1 MGLDFFSKRKLRK
14 EVKHIKAKLEDN
26 GNRFDLR
33 LKLAGLYRKLN
44 KDKEAKKQYLTVTQ
58 GYLDENKR
66 GQAEAVCKNVLE
78 YYPDN
83 EQFNELLQT
92 ILGEKLNED
101 SQDEPH
107 SEEEKNI
114 DDETDFEQSKAVESD
129 SQSDDVKE
137 INEAMDDF
145 AMSDEPTPIAEY
157 NNMKEFLL
165 DHEDTKEQEEW
176 SDDLSDPDK
185 NRIPSPPRGIPRQKS
200 SLRQSIS
207 SRFTNPNQESFFK
220 KKESNP
226 DNEEVIDVFDEKD
239 LGFFEEE
246 QTEDTLA
253 NSQASP
259 PVQEKPVV
267 DIWEE
272 SPLLKELEP
281 HVLEVLKKQINVQK
295 YEAEEVVFYE
305 GDKGKSLYLIKSGQ
319 VNVTKI
325 KPGGEEVLIN
335 TLGALDF
342 FGEFALLVD
351 HKRHAS
357 IKTITEVE
365 LVKIPKK
372 VIVNLGKKYPSVIKI
387 LKSFYKKRL
396 QELMLKNIPFFD
408 LISTEKRSKYLGNIR
423 FRRFSAGANIIKQGQ
438 KSGGFFLV
446 LFGEVKIIHRQDQNE
461 TLLGVLSEGEYFGEM
476 ALMKRKPAMAT
487 VKASK
492 VVELVQIPAK
502 TFFQILA
509 DHPQIWRHL
518 KDEIEKRTLFDH
530 YFITGKGSGSL
541 SF

>member
-1 MGLDFFSKRKLRK
+1 MGLDFFTKRKLRK
-14 EVKHIKAKLEDN
+14 EAKQIKTKLEKN
-26 GNRFDLR
+26 GSRFDLR

-44 KDKEAKKQYLTVTQ
+44 KDKEAIKQYLLVTQ

-83 EQFNELLQT
+83 IQFNELMQT

-101 SQDEPH
+101 SQDEIQ
-107 SEEEKNI
+107 SEQENI
-114 DDETDFEQSKAVESD
+114 DGETDFVQPESD
-129 SQSDDVKE
+129 PQEASPSDDVE
-137 INEAMDDF
+137 EVNEAMDDF

-157 NNMKEFLL
+157 NNIKEFLL
-165 DHEDTKEQEEW
+165 DHEDTKEEKEW
-176 SDDLSDPDK
+176 NDDRSDPDK
-185 NRIPSPPRGIPRQKS
+185 DRIPTPPRGVPRQKS
-200 SLRQSIS
+200 SLRKSIT
-207 SRFTNPNQESFFK
+207 SRFNKPNQDSFFDE
-220 KKESNP
+220 KESKSE
-226 DNEEVIDVFDEKD
+226 NEEVVDVFDEKD

-246 QTEDTLA
+246 QNEETLA
-253 NSQASP
+253 TSSNSLPEQET
-259 PVQEKPVV
+259 PVI
-267 DIWEE
+267 DFWEE

-281 HVLEVLKKQINVQK
+281 HVLEVLKKQINVRR
-295 YEAEEVVFYE
+295 YETDEVVFYE
-305 GDKGKSLYLIKSGQ
+305 GDSGKSLYLIKSGRLK
-319 VNVTKI
+319 VTKI

-335 TLGALDF
+335 TLGPLDF

-357 IKTITEVE
+357 IKTTTEVE

-372 VIVNLGKKYPSVIKI
+372 VIVKLGKKYPSVIKI

-423 FRRFSAGANIIKQGQ
+423 FRRFSTGANIIKQGQ
-438 KSGGFFLV
+438 KGGGFFLV
-446 LFGEVKIIHRQDQNE
+446 LFGEVKIIHRQDHNE

-487 VKASK
+487 VKAIK